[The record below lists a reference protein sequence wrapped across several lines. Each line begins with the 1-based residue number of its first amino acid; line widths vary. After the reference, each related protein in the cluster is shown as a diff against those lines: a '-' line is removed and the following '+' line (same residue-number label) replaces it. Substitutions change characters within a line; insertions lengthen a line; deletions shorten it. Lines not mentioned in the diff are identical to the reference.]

1 MTPSTASLASQLR
14 EAWIASGL
22 TQGELRKQAHLDC
35 AAYSLS
41 RKLAGKQVL
50 TTTEAEAIATA
61 LGVTLVWAPARPS
74 RRRAA

>member
-1 MTPSTASLASQLR
+1 MHASQPFSAQLR

-22 TQGELRKQAHLDC
+22 TLPELAQRARLTFGADN
-35 AAYSLS
+35 LS

-50 TTTEAEAIATA
+50 STDDAEALADA
-61 LGVTLVWAPARPS
+61 LGVTLTRAPAR